1 MALHPHSLG
10 GAYSNFMMGD
20 EGVDRVRATYGAN
33 HARLREIKRRYDP
46 DNFFRVNHNID
57 PRSV

>member
-1 MALHPHSLG
+1 
-10 GAYSNFMMGD
+10 MGD

-33 HARLREIKRRYDP
+33 YARLLEIKRRYDR

-57 PRSV
+57 PRSA